1 MVKRFSRQRG
11 YTQSLTTVANFQKIL
26 SYSVHALVCHL
37 FALVFG
43 PLALSFYLYNMKF
56 LIVGLGNIGP
66 EYAHTRHNIGFDI
79 ADQLVKDLDG
89 DFELLK
95 LAYYAEVSFKGKK
108 LHVIKP
114 TTFMNLS
121 GKAVNYWMKDLKIAP
136 ENVLVLVDDLA
147 LPLGKLR
154 MKLQGSSAGHN
165 GLKSIEELCGGQ
177 NYARL
182 RFGISDN
189 FRKGQQA
196 EYVLGSFDK
205 NEQKELP
212 TLINRGVSMIKSF
225 VTIGPAQTMTLF
237 NK

>member
-1 MVKRFSRQRG
+1 
-11 YTQSLTTVANFQKIL
+11 
-26 SYSVHALVCHL
+26 
-37 FALVFG
+37 
-43 PLALSFYLYNMKF
+43 MKY

-66 EYAHTRHNIGFDI
+66 EYANTRHNIGFNI
-79 ADQLVKDLDG
+79 ADELVDSLG
-89 DFELLK
+89 GNFELLR

-121 GKAVNYWMKDLKIAP
+121 GKAVNYWMKELKIAP

-196 EYVLGSFDK
+196 ELS
-205 NEQKELP
+205 
-212 TLINRGVSMIKSF
+212 LIHI
-225 VTIGPAQTMTLF
+225 
-237 NK
+237 